1 MTLISDWKRGGWEV
15 GKFIIHEINSIN
27 PMNLINSINPTNSI
41 NSTNP
46 TN

>member
-1 MTLISDWKRGGWEV
+1 MTLISDWKREGWEV

-27 PMNLINSINPTNSI
+27 PTNSTNPI

-46 TN
+46 TNSIN